1 MTAMQAKN
9 AAEAYLASSI
19 ENAPPAKIVRMLYE
33 GAIRFLMQAEEQD
46 PTASGNR
53 FAELVGRAD
62 DIVVELRL
70 CLSEDEAPELS
81 ANLRRLYLFCE
92 DELSRALVE
101 RDASILP
108 AVRSVLM
115 TLLEAWREVEAGA
128 SQPSLGV

>member
-1 MTAMQAKN
+1 MTAMHAKN
-9 AAEAYLASSI
+9 AAEAYLTSSI

-46 PTASGNR
+46 PSAAGSR

-70 CLSEDEAPELS
+70 CLSSEQAPELS
-81 ANLRRLYLFCE
+81 ENLRRLYLFCE

-101 RDASILP
+101 RDASPLP
-108 AVRSVLM
+108 GVRSVLM
-115 TLLEAWREVEAGA
+115 TLLEAWREVEASA
-128 SQPSLGV
+128 PAGV